1 MARTFRSLRRQNLS
15 AQVVREIGLSIM
27 RKEFQPGDALL
38 SEPELSQQ
46 FNVSR
51 PVLREALKVLAE
63 KGLIEARPRT
73 GTRVRPRADWNLLD
87 PEVLTWQYEVGP
99 DPAFLE
105 AICEVRLMF
114 EPMTARLAASRAT
127 AEEIETIER
136 ACGLLEKL
144 VEEAEPY
151 IEADLAFHSAICA
164 AAHNELLQRIVATL
178 AAPLRASRLVTA
190 RLPGANRRTMPLH
203 RRVAEA
209 IRQGQELAAEEA
221 MRELIVL
228 TTEDVHRALGY
239 SGTGSDLPLS
249 ACPGQGE
256 TPTALREGGE

>member
-46 FNVSR
+46 LNVSR

-63 KGLIEARPRT
+63 KGLIESRPRT
-73 GTRVRPRADWNLLD
+73 GTRVRPRTDWNLLD

-105 AICEVRLMF
+105 AVCEVRLMF

-127 AEEIETIER
+127 AE
-136 ACGLLEKL
+136 
-144 VEEAEPY
+144 
-151 IEADLAFHSAICA
+151 
-164 AAHNELLQRIVATL
+164 
-178 AAPLRASRLVTA
+178 
-190 RLPGANRRTMPLH
+190 
-203 RRVAEA
+203 
-209 IRQGQELAAEEA
+209 
-221 MRELIVL
+221 
-228 TTEDVHRALGY
+228 
-239 SGTGSDLPLS
+239 
-249 ACPGQGE
+249 
-256 TPTALREGGE
+256 